1 MAPSAEYGT
10 LMEQLGAFLTR
21 ILLVL
26 EHLLPAF
33 PERRRP
39 TNTMQTMV
47 GQEDMVTKIETWFER
62 PKVSRY
68 NSTSTAAL
76 WSTLAL
82 TTECSYFTTGLP
94 NLPMLKML
102 LNRRLNQR
110 IQKRSGVAVVQV
122 AEVLHLEAAKL
133 ENFVGWINGGRPGT
147 EIIEWQCVV

>member
-21 ILLVL
+21 VLLVL
-26 EHLLPAF
+26 EHLSPAF
-33 PERRRP
+33 PERRR
-39 TNTMQTMV
+39 
-47 GQEDMVTKIETWFER
+47 QEDMVTKVETWFVR

-76 WSTLAL
+76 WSTLAP
-82 TTECSYFTTGLP
+82 TKECSYFTTGLP

-133 ENFVGWINGGRPGT
+133 ENFVGRINGGRPGT
-147 EIIEWQCVV
+147 EIMEWQCIV